1 VSSPIEIA
9 ALVAARPAS
18 KPAGRIATRTG
29 SAVEPPPLGRI
40 EPDGLATSGYRR
52 VAPVAPMK
60 GLRAG

>member
-40 EPDGLATSGYRR
+40 EPDGLATSG
-52 VAPVAPMK
+52 
-60 GLRAG
+60 